1 MNGTDLDLP
10 LASRAELDLQRRL
23 ARCRRHYAGNA
34 LQARLDIAQAAPDV
48 DLELSL
54 AWDGL
59 PLRFLCQAP
68 ALAHWLAPNL
78 QEAAFASL
86 PAALQLALLEREG
99 NVFPGLVWYGLSP
112 AQPRAAMGLRL
123 SLERDDQ
130 RLALW
135 LDGDPATLLARLPPR
150 PSAQRLAIP
159 LRLSLQWPGLPLDAS
174 ELRTLEP
181 GDLLLLPAG
190 HRPDAALLG
199 VSKDAPGR
207 AANSTPRNWNC
218 STCTTPP
225 PSPTARTCTNSTNC
239 RSRSASRSAAAPWTC
254 IPSPPCSQARC
265 SISTVPW
272 TAKCASSPTSAA
284 SVSANWSGS
293 RIGWGARNPPV
304 RTRRS
309 MIQLPDELGLILGL
323 ALLAL
328 VPFIAVMATSFIK
341 MTVVFSLLRNAL
353 GVQQIPPNMAMYGL
367 AIILSLYVMAPVGF
381 ATRDYLRNHD
391 VSLSDS
397 ASVERFLDEGMAPY
411 RNFLKRQI
419 QEREH
424 TFFMESTRQVWPSE
438 YAERL
443 DPDSLLILLPAFTV
457 SELTRAFEI
466 GFLIYLPFIAID
478 LIISNILLAMGM
490 MMVSPMTIS
499 LPFKLLLFVLLDGWA
514 RLTHGLVISYGG

>member
-1 MNGTDLDLP
+1 MNGADLDLP

-23 ARCRRHYAGNA
+23 ARCRRHYVGNA

-68 ALAHWLAPNL
+68 ALARWLAPNL

-159 LRLSLQWPGLPLDAS
+159 LRLSLQWPGLPLDAG

-199 VSKDAPGR
+199 VLEGR
-207 AANSTPRNWNC
+207 PWARCQLHSTQLELLDMHD
-218 STCTTPP
+218 TP

-293 RIGWGARNPPV
+293 RTGSGCA
-304 RTRRS
+304 
-309 MIQLPDELGLILGL
+309 
-323 ALLAL
+323 
-328 VPFIAVMATSFIK
+328 
-341 MTVVFSLLRNAL
+341 
-353 GVQQIPPNMAMYGL
+353 
-367 AIILSLYVMAPVGF
+367 
-381 ATRDYLRNHD
+381 
-391 VSLSDS
+391 
-397 ASVERFLDEGMAPY
+397 
-411 RNFLKRQI
+411 
-419 QEREH
+419 
-424 TFFMESTRQVWPSE
+424 
-438 YAERL
+438 
-443 DPDSLLILLPAFTV
+443 
-457 SELTRAFEI
+457 
-466 GFLIYLPFIAID
+466 
-478 LIISNILLAMGM
+478 
-490 MMVSPMTIS
+490 
-499 LPFKLLLFVLLDGWA
+499 
-514 RLTHGLVISYGG
+514 

>member
-159 LRLSLQWPGLPLDAS
+159 LRLSLQWPGLPLDAG

-199 VSKDAPGR
+199 FSKDAPGR

-218 STCTTPP
+218 STCTTP
-225 PSPTARTCTNSTNC
+225 TLAD
-239 RSRSASRSAAAPWTC
+239 
-254 IPSPPCSQARC
+254 
-265 SISTVPW
+265 
-272 TAKCASSPTSAA
+272 
-284 SVSANWSGS
+284 GEDLHELD
-293 RIGWGARNPPV
+293 
-304 RTRRS
+304 
-309 MIQLPDELGLILGL
+309 QLPIP
-323 ALLAL
+323 
-328 VPFIAVMATSFIK
+328 VSFEVGRR
-341 MTVVFSLLRNAL
+341 TLDLHTLSTLQPGSLLDLDSALDGEVRILANQRCLGIGELVRLQDRL
-353 GVQQIPPNMAMYGL
+353 GVR
-367 AIILSLYVMAPVGF
+367 V
-381 ATRDYLRNHD
+381 TRLFGHD
-391 VSLSDS
+391 E
-397 ASVERFLDEGMAPY
+397 A
-411 RNFLKRQI
+411 
-419 QEREH
+419 
-424 TFFMESTRQVWPSE
+424 
-438 YAERL
+438 
-443 DPDSLLILLPAFTV
+443 
-457 SELTRAFEI
+457 
-466 GFLIYLPFIAID
+466 
-478 LIISNILLAMGM
+478 
-490 MMVSPMTIS
+490 
-499 LPFKLLLFVLLDGWA
+499 
-514 RLTHGLVISYGG
+514 

>member
-159 LRLSLQWPGLPLDAS
+159 LRLSLQWPGLPLDAG

-199 VSKDAPGR
+199 VLEGR
-207 AANSTPRNWNC
+207 PWARCQLHSTQLELLDMHD
-218 STCTTPP
+218 
-225 PSPTARTCTNSTNC
+225 
-239 RSRSASRSAAAPWTC
+239 
-254 IPSPPCSQARC
+254 IPSLAD
-265 SISTVPW
+265 
-272 TAKCASSPTSAA
+272 
-284 SVSANWSGS
+284 GEDLHELD
-293 RIGWGARNPPV
+293 
-304 RTRRS
+304 
-309 MIQLPDELGLILGL
+309 QLPIP
-323 ALLAL
+323 
-328 VPFIAVMATSFIK
+328 VSFEVGRR
-341 MTVVFSLLRNAL
+341 TLDLHTLSTLQPGSLLDLDSALDGEVRILANQRCLGIGELVRLQDRL
-353 GVQQIPPNMAMYGL
+353 GVR
-367 AIILSLYVMAPVGF
+367 V
-381 ATRDYLRNHD
+381 TRLFGHD
-391 VSLSDS
+391 E
-397 ASVERFLDEGMAPY
+397 A
-411 RNFLKRQI
+411 
-419 QEREH
+419 
-424 TFFMESTRQVWPSE
+424 
-438 YAERL
+438 
-443 DPDSLLILLPAFTV
+443 
-457 SELTRAFEI
+457 
-466 GFLIYLPFIAID
+466 
-478 LIISNILLAMGM
+478 
-490 MMVSPMTIS
+490 
-499 LPFKLLLFVLLDGWA
+499 
-514 RLTHGLVISYGG
+514 

>member
-150 PSAQRLAIP
+150 PRRNAWPYRCACRCNGPACRWTPASCAPWSPATCCCCLPVIAPTQRCWGSRRTP
-159 LRLSLQWPGLPLDAS
+159 LGALP
-174 ELRTLEP
+174 
-181 GDLLLLPAG
+181 
-190 HRPDAALLG
+190 
-199 VSKDAPGR
+199 
-207 AANSTPRNWNC
+207 TPLHATGTARHARH
-218 STCTTPP
+218 P

-254 IPSPPCSQARC
+254 IPSTLQP
-265 SISTVPW
+265 
-272 TAKCASSPTSAA
+272 
-284 SVSANWSGS
+284 G
-293 RIGWGARNPPV
+293 
-304 RTRRS
+304 
-309 MIQLPDELGLILGL
+309 
-323 ALLAL
+323 
-328 VPFIAVMATSFIK
+328 
-341 MTVVFSLLRNAL
+341 SLLDLDSALDGEVRILANQRCLGIGELVRLQDRL
-353 GVQQIPPNMAMYGL
+353 GVR
-367 AIILSLYVMAPVGF
+367 V
-381 ATRDYLRNHD
+381 TRLFGHD
-391 VSLSDS
+391 E
-397 ASVERFLDEGMAPY
+397 A
-411 RNFLKRQI
+411 
-419 QEREH
+419 
-424 TFFMESTRQVWPSE
+424 
-438 YAERL
+438 
-443 DPDSLLILLPAFTV
+443 
-457 SELTRAFEI
+457 
-466 GFLIYLPFIAID
+466 
-478 LIISNILLAMGM
+478 
-490 MMVSPMTIS
+490 
-499 LPFKLLLFVLLDGWA
+499 
-514 RLTHGLVISYGG
+514 

>member
-1 MNGTDLDLP
+1 MQTPGDRLLARMLASSGSRPLPLADLARLLDAVQGRIQVASAAESHAARLQVRLPQLGAVEVQVLHGHGQLQIEISASPGSLALLQQARGELLERLQRLHPEQPVQLDLP

-23 ARCRRHYAGNA
+23 ARCRRHYVGNA

-68 ALAHWLAPNL
+68 ALARWLAPNL

-159 LRLSLQWPGLPLDAS
+159 LRLSLQWPGLPLDAG

-199 VSKDAPGR
+199 VLEGR
-207 AANSTPRNWNC
+207 
-218 STCTTPP
+218 
-225 PSPTARTCTNSTNC
+225 
-239 RSRSASRSAAAPWTC
+239 PW
-254 IPSPPCSQARC
+254 ARC
-265 SISTVPW
+265 QLHSTQLELLDMHDTPSL
-272 TAKCASSPTSAA
+272 ADSEDLHELD
-284 SVSANWSGS
+284 
-293 RIGWGARNPPV
+293 
-304 RTRRS
+304 
-309 MIQLPDELGLILGL
+309 QLPIP
-323 ALLAL
+323 
-328 VPFIAVMATSFIK
+328 VSFEVGRR
-341 MTVVFSLLRNAL
+341 TLDLHTLSTLQPGSLLDLDCALDGEVRILANQRCLGIGELVRLQDRL
-353 GVQQIPPNMAMYGL
+353 GVR
-367 AIILSLYVMAPVGF
+367 V
-381 ATRDYLRNHD
+381 TRLFGHD
-391 VSLSDS
+391 E
-397 ASVERFLDEGMAPY
+397 A
-411 RNFLKRQI
+411 
-419 QEREH
+419 
-424 TFFMESTRQVWPSE
+424 
-438 YAERL
+438 
-443 DPDSLLILLPAFTV
+443 
-457 SELTRAFEI
+457 
-466 GFLIYLPFIAID
+466 
-478 LIISNILLAMGM
+478 
-490 MMVSPMTIS
+490 
-499 LPFKLLLFVLLDGWA
+499 
-514 RLTHGLVISYGG
+514 